1 MRHRRQTSRAALV
14 LLAAVAVCRP
24 GAGSAQPASKDFA
37 GQINVAGHTVYLEC
51 RGTGSPTVVL
61 ESGYHDLSQTWSLAD
76 GFPPPVLTR
85 VAGFTRVCRYDRPG
99 TLLYSDPP
107 RITDRTAPV
116 DMPRTAADVVS
127 ELHTLLAAANVPGPY
142 ILAGHSLGGLFT
154 LLYAQTYPS
163 DVKGLVL
170 VDAFP
175 AALPRLF
182 GSQWP
187 AYRRLLDSPL
197 PTFATN
203 PDFERVD
210 IDASVA
216 QIGKAPPLHRMPLVV
231 LTKGEP
237 FAHPPG
243 AVGPVLRELE
253 RLWPIAAKSLAK
265 LEPDTPQIIA
275 RGSDHYIQ
283 IHQPDLVTLAIRLTI
298 ERAKPDTF
306 TEAGRGP

>member
-1 MRHRRQTSRAALV
+1 MRHSLRPFRAALV
-14 LLAAVAVCRP
+14 LLVAVAVCRTD
-24 GAGSAQPASKDFA
+24 AGNAQPASKDFA
-37 GQINVAGHTVYLEC
+37 GPIDVSGHIVYLEC
-51 RGTGSPTVVL
+51 HGTGSPTVVL
-61 ESGYHDLSQTWSLAD
+61 ESGYHDSSQTWSLAD

-85 VAGFTRVCRYDRPG
+85 VAGFTRVCSYDRPG

-116 DMPRTAADVVS
+116 HMPRTAADVVS
-127 ELHTLLAAANVPGPY
+127 ELHALLAAAHVPGPY

-154 LLYAQTYPS
+154 LLYAQTYPT

-175 AALPRLF
+175 ATLPRLF
-182 GSQWP
+182 GPQWP
-187 AYRRLLDSPL
+187 GYRRLLDNPL
-197 PTFATN
+197 PAFATN
-203 PDFERVD
+203 PDFERID
-210 IDASVA
+210 IGASVA
-216 QIGKAPPLHRMPLVV
+216 QIGKASLLRRVPLVV

-253 RLWPIAAKSLAK
+253 RWWPIAAKSLVQ
-265 LEPDTPQIIA
+265 LEPDTPQVIA
-275 RGSDHYIQ
+275 NGSDHYIQ

-298 ERAKPDTF
+298 ERARPDTSSDV
-306 TEAGRGP
+306 GRGP

>member
-1 MRHRRQTSRAALV
+1 MYCWPQLQSAARAPD
-14 LLAAVAVCRP
+14 LL
-24 GAGSAQPASKDFA
+24 SQASKDFA

-154 LLYAQTYPS
+154 LLYVQTYPS
-163 DVKGLVL
+163 DVKGW
-170 VDAFP
+170 FWSTP
-175 AALPRLF
+175 SQPRCRDCSDHSGRPIADCSIVRCRHSPRTRTSS
-182 GSQWP
+182 GSTLTR
-187 AYRRLLDSPL
+187 ASLRSARPL
-197 PTFATN
+197 PCTGC
-203 PDFERVD
+203 R
-210 IDASVA
+210 S
-216 QIGKAPPLHRMPLVV
+216 
-231 LTKGEP
+231 
-237 FAHPPG
+237 
-243 AVGPVLRELE
+243 
-253 RLWPIAAKSLAK
+253 SC
-265 LEPDTPQIIA
+265 
-275 RGSDHYIQ
+275 
-283 IHQPDLVTLAIRLTI
+283 
-298 ERAKPDTF
+298 
-306 TEAGRGP
+306 

>member
-1 MRHRRQTSRAALV
+1 MRHRLQTFRAGLV
-14 LLAAVAVCRP
+14 LLVALAVCRP
-24 GAGSAQPASKDFA
+24 GAGLAQPASEDFA

-61 ESGYHDLSQTWSLAD
+61 ESGYHDSSQTWSIAD
-76 GFPPPVLTR
+76 GFPPPLLMR
-85 VAGFTRVCRYDRPG
+85 VAGFTRVCSYDRPG

-116 DMPRTAADVVS
+116 HMPRTAADVVS
-127 ELHTLLAAANVPGPY
+127 ELHALLAAAKVPGPY

-163 DVKGLVL
+163 DVKALVL

-175 AALPRLF
+175 ATLPRLF

-197 PTFATN
+197 PAFATN
-203 PDFERVD
+203 PDFERID

-216 QIGKAPPLHRMPLVV
+216 QIGKAPPLNRMPLVV
-231 LTKGEP
+231 LTKVEP
-237 FAHPPG
+237 FAHS
-243 AVGPVLRELE
+243 PVAAEPLLRELE
-253 RLWPIAAKSLAK
+253 RLWPIAAKGLVK
-265 LEPDTPQIIA
+265 LEPDTPQIVA
-275 RGSDHYIQ
+275 NGSDHYIQ
-283 IHQPDLVTLAIRLTI
+283 IHQPDLVTQAIRLAV
-298 ERAKPDTF
+298 ERAKPDTS
-306 TEAGRGP
+306 ADDGHGH

>member
-1 MRHRRQTSRAALV
+1 MRHSLRPFRAALV
-14 LLAAVAVCRP
+14 LLVAVAVCRP
-24 GAGSAQPASKDFA
+24 SAGNAQPASKDFA
-37 GQINVAGHTVYLEC
+37 GPIDVSGHIVYLEC
-51 RGTGSPTVVL
+51 HGTGSPTVVL

-85 VAGFTRVCRYDRPG
+85 VAGFTRVCSYDRPG

-116 DMPRTAADVVS
+116 HMPRTAADVVS
-127 ELHTLLAAANVPGPY
+127 ELHALLAAAHVPGPY

-154 LLYAQTYPS
+154 LLYAQTYPT

-175 AALPRLF
+175 ATLPRLF
-182 GSQWP
+182 GPQWP
-187 AYRRLLDSPL
+187 GYRRLLDNPL
-197 PTFATN
+197 PAFATN
-203 PDFERVD
+203 PDFERID
-210 IDASVA
+210 IGASVA
-216 QIGKAPPLHRMPLVV
+216 QIGKASLLRRVPLVV

-253 RLWPIAAKSLAK
+253 RWWPIAAKSLVQ
-265 LEPDTPQIIA
+265 LEPDTPQVIA
-275 RGSDHYIQ
+275 NGSDHYIQ

-298 ERAKPDTF
+298 ERARPDTSSDV
-306 TEAGRGP
+306 GRGP